1 MTVYQRAVMPENFYD
16 VTSDQLLV
24 QPEPQYPFAEMW
36 LSAMALSLDPD
47 AAAMGLQG
55 RYVPQAGANYSA
67 SDRGAL
73 MLANPLARELIA
85 AKVDFN
91 GTPGSTVRLNRP
103 VYANTTYTES
113 SRRIVSGTSITQT
126 PITVASQQ
134 TNLTLYCYGG
144 PYDQVNSRPAPYGIQ
159 SFDAN
164 MGVHNAAQIHGTQL
178 VRDFRRFIELVNI
191 SLLDLESSVVYP
203 DGMSA
208 DNDATTSGM
217 FPLRFEQL
225 TRAHRDANV
234 ANLPTFADGY
244 RMIAL
249 TPLQIQQ
256 LEVDPAYQRAG
267 QYFPEYNVLFGS
279 AYKKSVA
286 GFHVFEVQTLTT
298 VNNSSS
304 IAVHRGHVVAP
315 GALLGGMGRRPR
327 VMPNTNDNFGE
338 TILVMWLADLA
349 FGLANNTFSIGVRSA
364 A

>member
-1 MTVYQRAVMPENFYD
+1 MPNFQRAVMPENFYD

-36 LSAMALSLDPD
+36 LG
-47 AAAMGLQG
+47 AMGLSLAADAGSMGLPG
-55 RYVPQAGANYSA
+55 RTLPQAGAAYSA
-67 SDRGAL
+67 ADRGAL
-73 MLANPLARELIA
+73 MLANPVMRELIA

-91 GTPGSTVRLNRP
+91 AAPGQTVRLNRP

-126 PITVASQQ
+126 PITVSSQQ

-144 PYDQVNSRPAPYGIQ
+144 PYDSVNSRPAPYGIA

-178 VRDFRRFIELVNI
+178 TRDFRRFIELVNV

-208 DNDATTSGM
+208 ANDATTAGM
-217 FPLRFEQL
+217 FPMRLEQL
-225 TRAHRDANV
+225 TRAHRDANN
-234 ANLPTFADGY
+234 ANLPTFSDGF
-244 RMIAL
+244 RMAAL
-249 TPLQIQQ
+249 TPTQIQQ
-256 LEVDPAYQRAG
+256 LEVDPNYQRAG
-267 QYFPEYNVLFGS
+267 QFFPEYNILFGPS
-279 AYKKSVA
+279 YKKSVA
-286 GFHVFEVQTLTT
+286 GFHVFEVNTLTT
-298 VNNSSS
+298 TNNSSS
-304 IAVHRGHVVAP
+304 IAIHQGHVISP

-349 FGLANNTFSIGVRSA
+349 FGLANNTFSIGLRSA